1 MNETFEILKANTATQ
16 REAFVA
22 RAEEQSIQGLKM
34 MRSRLADVGMDLT
47 KVAPRPN
54 SWKMG
59 KREYRQAMNL
69 RNRYLYAF
77 KPVPLK
83 DPHPVYQMTAI
94 AIRDLPEVVAEK
106 PDAEPYIR
114 GCAKR
119 DANALF
125 DAFLLK
131 MAGKIGPACT
141 AARLDGIIWD
151 GCTVTATLADGSSQV
166 WTTKCILNQSI
177 YGKLFN
183 QWPTRRV
190 S

>member
-22 RAEEQSIQGLKM
+22 RAEECSVLGLNQ
-34 MRSRLADVGMDLT
+34 MRARLLSVGMDLT
-47 KVAPRPN
+47 KIAPRPN
-54 SWKMG
+54 SWNTPRKQ
-59 KREYRQAMNL
+59 YRIAMNL
-69 RNRYLYAF
+69 RGMYLASF
-77 KPVPLK
+77 KPVAK
-83 DPHPVYQMTAI
+83 PVSFTAI
-94 AIRDLPEVVAEK
+94 PKDAPEIVAEK
-106 PDAEPYIR
+106 PDAEPYLR

-125 DAFLLK
+125 DSFLLK
-131 MAGKIGPACT
+131 MAGKIGPGCT

-151 GCTVTATLADGSSQV
+151 GCTVTANMADGSTQV